1 MVSYKY
7 IQDKLALAYL
17 IEEISATSHLYLDTE
32 FVRVS
37 TYYPKLGLLQLNL
50 AGQNFLVDPVQVDLT
65 PVWDVLF
72 QPDKTT
78 IFHSCKE
85 DLDVLLNVSGRMPA
99 QLFDTQVAAAFL
111 GYGSCIGYG
120 SLVEQF
126 CGVTLAK
133 DQTLTDWLA
142 RPLTEAQCTY
152 AAADV
157 IYLQP
162 LYERLQTELQQ
173 QHKWQ
178 WFQEEMTSLLTA
190 KQSVQDEREL
200 YKDIGNAWQLQPS
213 ELAVLRELAA
223 WRLYTAVR
231 EDRPVSFVL
240 KEDVLMNLSRRKP
253 ETETVLGECGLSPQQ
268 KRRYSQ
274 AILAIIQTAKACDES
289 QWPQPVRR
297 IIDIPAYKS
306 DFKHVKQIISQAEK
320 THHVPSDIIGSRKMI
335 NQYLMWRYQPDFY
348 SGQIPKLL
356 TGWRNELL
364 QLETTAFSGK
374 NITVS

>member
-7 IQDKLALAYL
+7 IQDSHSLNSL
-17 IEEISATSHLYLDTE
+17 IDDIAAVPYLYLDTE

-50 AGQNFLVDPVQVDLT
+50 AGQNYLVDPVRVDLS
-65 PVWDVLF
+65 PVWNVLF
-72 QPDKTT
+72 RSDKTAV
-78 IFHSCKE
+78 FHSCKE
-85 DLDVLLNVSGRMPA
+85 DLDVLLNTSGQLPA
-99 QLFDTQVAAAFL
+99 HVFDTQVAAAFL

-173 QHKWQ
+173 QQKWT
-178 WFQEEMTSLLTA
+178 WFQEEMVALLSA
-190 KQSVQDEREL
+190 KQSTLDEREL
-200 YKDIGNAWQLQPS
+200 YKEIGNAWQLQPS
-213 ELAVLRELAA
+213 ELAVLRELTA
-223 WRLYTAVR
+223 WRLNTAIR

-240 KEDVLMNLSRRKP
+240 KEDALMNLSRRKP
-253 ETETVLGECGLSPQQ
+253 ETEAVLGECGLSPQQ
-268 KRRYSQ
+268 KRRYGQ
-274 AILAIIQTAKACDES
+274 TILALIQTAKSSDEMH
-289 QWPQPVRR
+289 WPQPVKR

-306 DFKHVKQIISQAEK
+306 DFKQVKQVIAQAEK
-320 THHVPSDIIGSRKMI
+320 KYHVPSDIIGSRKMI

-348 SGQIPKLL
+348 PDQTPKLL

-364 QLETTAFSGK
+364 ALGSSAA
-374 NITVS
+374 N